1 MKQEIMKK
9 DCIIEQLKMQIKQ
22 QMYDMKL
29 AQLENQAIIRQCEF
43 EKANGVK
50 YESKNYEKK
59 SPKKRENYH

>member
-9 DCIIEQLKMQIKQ
+9 DCVIEQLKMQIKQ
-22 QMYDMKL
+22 QLNDMKL

-43 EKANGVK
+43 EKVNGIK